1 MKVGDKMT
9 SIEVYNDLIKQYE
22 QLSLEEKNAILIYK
36 SQLYNIIN
44 AMSAI
49 PNFLNMDEEELL
61 NQLDR
66 DYLINIFEK
75 YKKTVFLNKN
85 ITTRYTIF
93 FHIDFTNI
101 LTCMKSLKEVY
112 KTIMQ
117 AKGKIKLKDK
127 LTVYRGVNLDVP
139 DSPTNLSRGE
149 IISTGLKLDDAFTFL
164 LHKKYNHLYVIE
176 IEAGTSVL
184 VTPYALII
192 TYPANE
198 DHILNQLNN
207 IEPDVL
213 KVMRLGSRVQEE
225 VILFQSDLTLD
236 ETTSTIKYLE
246 DDNTPI
252 NVHFI
257 SAYHK
262 EIENEVIK

>member
-1 MKVGDKMT
+1 MT

-49 PNFLNMDEEELL
+49 PNFLNMNEEELL

-66 DYLINIFEK
+66 DYLI
-75 YKKTVFLNKN
+75 NKN

-198 DHILNQLNN
+198 NHILNQLNN